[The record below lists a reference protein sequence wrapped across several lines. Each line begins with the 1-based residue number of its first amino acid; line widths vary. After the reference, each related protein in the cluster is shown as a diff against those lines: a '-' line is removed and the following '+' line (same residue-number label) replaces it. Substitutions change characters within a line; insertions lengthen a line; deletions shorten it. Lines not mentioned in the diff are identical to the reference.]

1 MANGE
6 ETSDSGT
13 ASGTQLPPE
22 IDPLK
27 TSEDKKAEAVLK
39 SEDRETASSIF
50 EKYAYGDLNPWVR
63 AETGEFIDKNH
74 SNFLGSL
81 STSVLDS
88 VEQDVFGNQYV
99 FKAEVLYAWKE
110 PGPSPHGFL
119 ALFPEITNAVHV
131 KARIPE
137 LHKLPLPTNLP
148 IENNPTDVKADWSA
162 INQYPIYVAKDTL
175 VSEYGLPQPGQ
186 IIYVGYECINPF
198 RGGLYLGPVNKTQ
211 VFIPNPNAPTA
222 TPIPGAN
229 VGTVGGTPVS
239 AKPLGPDELPESL
252 QQGRYIIFGD
262 SQARGQLGKAVE
274 ARLRE
279 YGIAPPSGY
288 VRKNTSRVGAQIR
301 EFAPMGSKRLRKKG
315 KLRTTG
321 VYNGG
326 PDNGISGPNTIQ
338 KFLDDK
344 VENVIW
350 IGGGNSAGNDKSTYT
365 GAMKEIIENI
375 KKTAGPNTK
384 ITLIGPPRHFR
395 KDAAGNQRRAN
406 VAAVF
411 DSFAAADPQV
421 TSYNPFTLW
430 SDQTR
435 ASTGDGVHLNRQGAL
450 TLVNRIMPERKEQQ
464 APAGTG
470 TTDLPP
476 ELLEGTS
483 DSAAQ

>member
-1 MANGE
+1 MADEE
-6 ETSDSGT
+6 ETSESGT

-22 IDPLK
+22 IDPLG
-27 TSEDKKAEAVLK
+27 TSEDQVAKDVLK
-39 SEDRETASSIF
+39 SEDFTKSVF

-63 AETGEFIDKNH
+63 AENGEFLDKNH
-74 SNFLGSL
+74 STFLGSL
-81 STSVLDS
+81 GTSTLSS
-88 VEQDVFGNQYV
+88 TNQNIFGNQYI
-99 FKAEVLYAWKE
+99 FKAEVLYAWKVA
-110 PGPSPHGFL
+110 GPSPHGFL
-119 ALFPEITNAVHV
+119 ALFPDITNAVHV

-137 LHKLPLPTNLP
+137 LHQLPLPANLP
-148 IENNPTDVKADWSA
+148 IENNPTDVKADWSI
-162 INQYPIYVAKDTL
+162 INQYPTYVAKDTL

-198 RGGLYLGPVNKTQ
+198 RGGLYLGPINKTQ
-211 VFIPNPNAPTA
+211 VFIPNPNPAPGTA
-222 TPIPGAN
+222 MFDTST
-229 VGTVGGTPVS
+229 GTVGGPPVNS
-239 AKPLGPDELPESL
+239 KPLGPNELPKSL

-274 ARLRE
+274 ERVRE
-279 YGIAPPSGY
+279 YGISPPNGY

-395 KDAAGNQRRAN
+395 KDTAGNQRRAD

-411 DSFAAADPQV
+411 DSFAAADPQI
-421 TSYNPFTLW
+421 TSYNPFILW
-430 SDQTR
+430 SDQ
-435 ASTGDGVHLNRQGAL
+435 AQNSTGDGVHLSRKGAR
-450 TLVNRIMPERKEQQ
+450 TLVDRIMPPRAEER
-464 APAGTG
+464 APTGGG
-470 TTDLPP
+470 TTDLPAD
-476 ELLEGTS
+476 LLEGTS
-483 DSAAQ
+483 ESTAQ